1 VPADERSADQDPQG
15 GLTRRRFLIG
25 SGLVAAAALAFGG
38 AAAREPP
45 LHDWLARVTGEG
57 ASVGSAPTHKG
68 VTLVSSTLRSRTV
81 AGPVDY
87 GIAWPPGSE
96 PGKPLPVVY
105 ALPGRGGGPPMGF
118 ADFVA
123 DAVEHGWVPPFAVAG
138 IDGGSSYWHRR
149 SSGEDRLAMLFQEF
163 MPLCRERY
171 QLGGSRRR
179 RALIGWSM
187 GGYGA
192 LLAAETHPELF
203 TAVVACSPAVWTS
216 YQAMK
221 LGPGDAFDS
230 PADFAAHDVIAGA
243 ARLAHLQVRIDC
255 GRSDPFWGYVTHLKA
270 ALTRPAAGVYEP
282 GGHDAATFRTV
293 APAEVAFLG
302 KAFA

>member
-1 VPADERSADQDPQG
+1 MPVDERSADRDPQG
-15 GLTRRRFLIG
+15 GTTRRRFLVG

-38 AAAREPP
+38 AAARDAA
-45 LHDWLARVTGEG
+45 LHDWLARFLGEG
-57 ASVGSAPTHKG
+57 ASVGSAPAHEG
-68 VTLVSSTLRSRTV
+68 VTVVSSTLRSRTV
-81 AGPVDY
+81 AGPVHY
-87 GIAWPPGSE
+87 GIAWPPGSR
-96 PGKPLPVVY
+96 PGTPLPVVY

-123 DAVEHGWVPPFAVAG
+123 AAVKAGRVPPFAVAG
-138 IDGGSSYWHRR
+138 VDGGVSYWHRHG
-149 SSGEDRLAMLFQEF
+149 SGEDRMAMLLDEF
-163 MPLCRERY
+163 MPLCWERY
-171 QLGGSRRR
+171 RLGGRRRR

-187 GGYGA
+187 GSYGA

-221 LGPGDAFDS
+221 IGPGDAFDS

-243 ARLAHLQVRIDC
+243 ARLAGVQLRIDC

-270 ALTRPAAGVYEP
+270 ALAKPAAGVYEP
-282 GGHDAATFRTV
+282 GGHDAATFRSV

>member
-1 VPADERSADQDPQG
+1 MPADERSADRDPQG
-15 GLTRRRFLIG
+15 GITRRGFLVG

-38 AAAREPP
+38 AAAYDTP
-45 LHDWLARVTGEG
+45 LHDWLARLVGEG
-57 ASVGSAPTHKG
+57 ASVGSTPTHKG
-68 VTLVSSTLRSRTV
+68 VTVVSSTLRSRTV
-81 AGPVDY
+81 AGPVHY
-87 GIAWPPGSE
+87 GIAWPPGSK
-96 PGKPLPVVY
+96 PGTALPVVY

-123 DAVEHGWVPPFAVAG
+123 EAVERGRVPPFAVAG
-138 IDGGSSYWHRR
+138 VDGGVSYWHRR
-149 SSGEDRLAMLFQEF
+149 VSGEDRMAMLLHEF

-171 QLGGSRRR
+171 GLGDSRHR

-187 GGYGA
+187 GAYGA
-192 LLAAETHPELF
+192 VLAAETHPELF
-203 TAVVACSPAVWTS
+203 TAVVACAPAVWTS

-221 LGPGDAFDS
+221 AGPGDAFDS

-243 ARLAHLQVRIDC
+243 ARLAGLQVRIDC

-270 ALTRPAAGVYEP
+270 ALTKPAAGVYEP
-282 GGHDAATFRTV
+282 GGHDAATFRSV
-293 APAEVAFLG
+293 APAEALFLG